1 VKAAF
6 ALASLLAT
14 LLLGP
19 VLGAVADA
27 SPRLDLV
34 TTADADGV
42 YRSVGTM
49 VLPFPVEQVARQM
62 TDFDHYDAWAPR
74 GQNGRDPG
82 SAGYIGQ
89 LIGVRAGPGTL
100 DLIYRINLLWPFGS
114 SGNAITMA
122 TEVGQGP
129 AGQTSVRFT
138 LLKPSFITPIIEG
151 VFSLSELGPGQSQV
165 QLDCRMKLAW
175 FLMPFFPL
183 EAFKVHVAK
192 RLETA
197 MRSFAA
203 DLSSP

>member
-1 VKAAF
+1 MRAALV
-6 ALASLLAT
+6 LAA

-19 VLGAVADA
+19 VLGARAEA
-27 SPRLDLV
+27 TPRLDLD
-34 TTADADGV
+34 TTVDADGA
-42 YRSVGTM
+42 YRSVGRM
-49 VLPFPVEQVARQM
+49 VLPFPVEQVARVM

-74 GQNGRDPG
+74 GQDGKDPG

-114 SGNAITMA
+114 SGKSITLA
-122 TEVGQGP
+122 TEVPPGP
-129 AGQTSVRFT
+129 AGKTSVKFT
-138 LLKPSFITPIIEG
+138 LKKPSFVTPIVEG
-151 VFSLSELGPGQSQV
+151 VFSLSEAGPGQSQI

-183 EAFKVHVAK
+183 EAYKVHVAK